1 MLLAELQLDPR
12 VHVIWIIRFNARPA
26 IAPPTRA
33 CTLPPHTGSQG
44 SNPRHYLFFFFLPAI
59 GVPRS
64 LLKIRR
70 LAFVFLAST
79 RPGQTSGRVGF
90 GSGQGRVTGR
100 IGRPAPDPYLSPGR
114 VGLARAPCA
123 GVSGRVFFGLG
134 RVFWPLGRVFRV
146 GSGFG
151 SKITARAR
159 PVDCCGSKNTARA
172 HPPRSSGRVGS
183 GFFRAGWVGLFGSG
197 DPCPGLIQTDMEA
210 PSSTFRDKCN

>member
-1 MLLAELQLDPR
+1 MFCCNKE
-12 VHVIWIIRFNARPA
+12 VN
-26 IAPPTRA
+26 
-33 CTLPPHTGSQG
+33 
-44 SNPRHYLFFFFLPAI
+44 
-59 GVPRS
+59 
-64 LLKIRR
+64 KISTNTVTS
-70 LAFVFLAST
+70 ALASCLCLSG

-197 DPCPGLIQTDMEA
+197 DPCPGLLPPAELEKNKNRCFRLILNYIGIQYDDDSTGISRQAKMRMIVNKGSMSSVVSKTYSGSTIN
-210 PSSTFRDKCN
+210 PS

>member
-1 MLLAELQLDPR
+1 MVKDALELLAGNGYA
-12 VHVIWIIRFNARPA
+12 VGAGGGA
-26 IAPPTRA
+26 
-33 CTLPPHTGSQG
+33 
-44 SNPRHYLFFFFLPAI
+44 
-59 GVPRS
+59 S
-64 LLKIRR
+64 L
-70 LAFVFLAST
+70 

-197 DPCPGLIQTDMEA
+197 DPCPGLARVHVYAIKKKFWDDELPGWCWTLMD
-210 PSSTFRDKCN
+210 SGKLVLVS

>member
-1 MLLAELQLDPR
+1 M
-12 VHVIWIIRFNARPA
+12 
-26 IAPPTRA
+26 
-33 CTLPPHTGSQG
+33 
-44 SNPRHYLFFFFLPAI
+44 
-59 GVPRS
+59 
-64 LLKIRR
+64 
-70 LAFVFLAST
+70 
-79 RPGQTSGRVGF
+79 
-90 GSGQGRVTGR
+90 
-100 IGRPAPDPYLSPGR
+100 PDPYLSPGR

-183 GFFRAGWVGLFGSG
+183 GFFRTGWVGLFGSG
-197 DPCPGLIQTDMEA
+197 DPCPGLATWGGGLLFIYRKMWMVPITQLTTA
-210 PSSTFRDKCN
+210 HNCSAVNTIAQPTTQGLYWHASCIHRSTTVNKTQRAIVSLCRWAGILFIFSFNLC

>member
-1 MLLAELQLDPR
+1 MEDG
-12 VHVIWIIRFNARPA
+12 
-26 IAPPTRA
+26 TR
-33 CTLPPHTGSQG
+33 QG
-44 SNPRHYLFFFFLPAI
+44 REKTK
-59 GVPRS
+59 V
-64 LLKIRR
+64 RR
-70 LAFVFLAST
+70 EKKKET
-79 RPGQTSGRVGF
+79 EIRPGQMSGRVGF

-197 DPCPGLIQTDMEA
+197 DPCPGLVGARGVSPADVVQATA
-210 PSSTFRDKCN
+210 SSRPGRVSTAATFKASWRLGSFRPGIRGGGSPVMAGGSGVGWFRPAKCLGTCL

>member
-1 MLLAELQLDPR
+1 M
-12 VHVIWIIRFNARPA
+12 
-26 IAPPTRA
+26 
-33 CTLPPHTGSQG
+33 
-44 SNPRHYLFFFFLPAI
+44 
-59 GVPRS
+59 
-64 LLKIRR
+64 
-70 LAFVFLAST
+70 
-79 RPGQTSGRVGF
+79 
-90 GSGQGRVTGR
+90 
-100 IGRPAPDPYLSPGR
+100 
-114 VGLARAPCA
+114 ARAPCA

-197 DPCPGLIQTDMEA
+197 DPCPGLPDIRFDSSAQLRRSLKSSSNDRTMLANYPMIEPCLQTR
-210 PSSTFRDKCN
+210 SSDLQSVDSCRHVTSLFRSVRAR

>member
-1 MLLAELQLDPR
+1 MGDAGRRPR
-12 VHVIWIIRFNARPA
+12 PRRE
-26 IAPPTRA
+26 TRA
-33 CTLPPHTGSQG
+33 ASREAMTRVVSQASVLVRGS
-44 SNPRHYLFFFFLPAI
+44 
-59 GVPRS
+59 RS
-64 LLKIRR
+64 ITVG
-70 LAFVFLAST
+70 LAWGFAS
-79 RPGQTSGRVGF
+79 RVDMGKRRVGF

-172 HPPRSSGRVGS
+172 HPPRSSGRVG
-183 GFFRAGWVGLFGSG
+183 FFSDGLGRVVRVGLFGSG
-197 DPCPGLIQTDMEA
+197 DPCPGLIGAPAEA
-210 PSSTFRDKCN
+210 LVPSA

>member
-1 MLLAELQLDPR
+1 MKHSFSL
-12 VHVIWIIRFNARPA
+12 
-26 IAPPTRA
+26 IAL
-33 CTLPPHTGSQG
+33 CTSSFHHQVSFPS
-44 SNPRHYLFFFFLPAI
+44 YLSPLFMPSTSEATF
-59 GVPRS
+59 R
-64 LLKIRR
+64 
-70 LAFVFLAST
+70 T

-90 GSGQGRVTGR
+90 GSGQGRVTDR

-197 DPCPGLIQTDMEA
+197 DPCPGLLIYGR
-210 PSSTFRDKCN
+210 P

>member
-1 MLLAELQLDPR
+1 M
-12 VHVIWIIRFNARPA
+12 
-26 IAPPTRA
+26 TRA
-33 CTLPPHTGSQG
+33 TSAEDPCPLPEKAGGGVDDDGSWISGARQPD
-44 SNPRHYLFFFFLPAI
+44 SSPAT
-59 GVPRS
+59 
-64 LLKIRR
+64 
-70 LAFVFLAST
+70 LAST
-79 RPGQTSGRVGF
+79 PGQTSGRVGF

-172 HPPRSSGRVGS
+172 HPPRSSGRVFFGRVGS
-183 GFFRAGWVGLFGSG
+183 GCSG
-197 DPCPGLIQTDMEA
+197 RVTHAQV
-210 PSSTFRDKCN
+210 

>member
-1 MLLAELQLDPR
+1 LHL
-12 VHVIWIIRFNARPA
+12 VA
-26 IAPPTRA
+26 IACRA
-33 CTLPPHTGSQG
+33 GEQSDSG
-44 SNPRHYLFFFFLPAI
+44 AI
-59 GVPRS
+59 
-64 LLKIRR
+64 
-70 LAFVFLAST
+70 
-79 RPGQTSGRVGF
+79 RPGQMSGRVGF

-197 DPCPGLIQTDMEA
+197 DPCPGLRDDI
-210 PSSTFRDKCN
+210 SSG

>member
-1 MLLAELQLDPR
+1 MHGIPCSQQLSCVPAF
-12 VHVIWIIRFNARPA
+12 VH
-26 IAPPTRA
+26 
-33 CTLPPHTGSQG
+33 
-44 SNPRHYLFFFFLPAI
+44 
-59 GVPRS
+59 RS
-64 LLKIRR
+64 LCSGL
-70 LAFVFLAST
+70 LV

-172 HPPRSSGRVGS
+172 HPPRSSGRVRS

-197 DPCPGLIQTDMEA
+197 DPCPGLLGCRA
-210 PSSTFRDKCN
+210 WAFVLLCFFKK

>member
-1 MLLAELQLDPR
+1 MM
-12 VHVIWIIRFNARPA
+12 IR
-26 IAPPTRA
+26 
-33 CTLPPHTGSQG
+33 L
-44 SNPRHYLFFFFLPAI
+44 
-59 GVPRS
+59 V
-64 LLKIRR
+64 
-70 LAFVFLAST
+70 ST

-197 DPCPGLIQTDMEA
+197 DPCPGLYLINIILCSRLVLLYYFCDVITFKIPYHICNTYLSQVPQEKLTRSNVSIQGA
-210 PSSTFRDKCN
+210 AK

>member
-1 MLLAELQLDPR
+1 LN
-12 VHVIWIIRFNARPA
+12 W
-26 IAPPTRA
+26 
-33 CTLPPHTGSQG
+33 C
-44 SNPRHYLFFFFLPAI
+44 
-59 GVPRS
+59 
-64 LLKIRR
+64 
-70 LAFVFLAST
+70 
-79 RPGQTSGRVGF
+79 RPGQMSGRVGF
-90 GSGQGRVTGR
+90 GSGQSRVTGR

-197 DPCPGLIQTDMEA
+197 DPCPGLAVFRWREKGMRKVTSDTVA
-210 PSSTFRDKCN
+210 HCSTFRLFVVNIVLP

>member
-1 MLLAELQLDPR
+1 M
-12 VHVIWIIRFNARPA
+12 
-26 IAPPTRA
+26 
-33 CTLPPHTGSQG
+33 
-44 SNPRHYLFFFFLPAI
+44 
-59 GVPRS
+59 
-64 LLKIRR
+64 
-70 LAFVFLAST
+70 
-79 RPGQTSGRVGF
+79 SGRVGF

-197 DPCPGLIQTDMEA
+197 DPCPGLVWPPVLATA
-210 PSSTFRDKCN
+210 TANFRSCGRVHHVLQLTPAGLNCALNYS

>member
-1 MLLAELQLDPR
+1 M
-12 VHVIWIIRFNARPA
+12 
-26 IAPPTRA
+26 
-33 CTLPPHTGSQG
+33 
-44 SNPRHYLFFFFLPAI
+44 
-59 GVPRS
+59 
-64 LLKIRR
+64 
-70 LAFVFLAST
+70 
-79 RPGQTSGRVGF
+79 
-90 GSGQGRVTGR
+90 
-100 IGRPAPDPYLSPGR
+100 
-114 VGLARAPCA
+114 ARAPCA

-197 DPCPGLIQTDMEA
+197 DPCPGLVNCVLAWLQATLRLADRCNLCTVYSIERTHRRIGRIGVPRSDQK
-210 PSSTFRDKCN
+210 PSASNQPSLSTIGSPPVSRLVHLRWRWRPQVATAVRRAWRHQSVPRWGSAR

>member
-1 MLLAELQLDPR
+1 MHPLCFA
-12 VHVIWIIRFNARPA
+12 V
-26 IAPPTRA
+26 
-33 CTLPPHTGSQG
+33 
-44 SNPRHYLFFFFLPAI
+44 
-59 GVPRS
+59 
-64 LLKIRR
+64 
-70 LAFVFLAST
+70 
-79 RPGQTSGRVGF
+79 RPGQMSGRVGF

-183 GFFRAGWVGLFGSG
+183 GFFRAGWVGLFGSD
-197 DPCPGLIQTDMEA
+197 DPCPGLHVNHILSQGAFQTQ
-210 PSSTFRDKCN
+210 NLLYH

>member
-1 MLLAELQLDPR
+1 MSRHLRQPTGSVNLAFACTQAHHLLRQPTICCASPGKK
-12 VHVIWIIRFNARPA
+12 
-26 IAPPTRA
+26 PPTI
-33 CTLPPHTGSQG
+33 CCG
-44 SNPRHYLFFFFLPAI
+44 
-59 GVPRS
+59 RS
-64 LLKIRR
+64 SATSL
-70 LAFVFLAST
+70 VTTT
-79 RPGQTSGRVGF
+79 RPGQTSGRVEF

-183 GFFRAGWVGLFGSG
+183 GFFGRVGLGLSG
-197 DPCPGLIQTDMEA
+197 RA
-210 PSSTFRDKCN
+210 ARDQV

>member
-1 MLLAELQLDPR
+1 MGHCSTTVVGL
-12 VHVIWIIRFNARPA
+12 HARHA
-26 IAPPTRA
+26 T
-33 CTLPPHTGSQG
+33 
-44 SNPRHYLFFFFLPAI
+44 
-59 GVPRS
+59 
-64 LLKIRR
+64 
-70 LAFVFLAST
+70 LAFNVALRKQGPIART
-79 RPGQTSGRVGF
+79 AGALPIRPGQTSGRIGF

-172 HPPRSSGRVGS
+172 HPPRSSGRVGFFS
-183 GFFRAGWVGLFGSG
+183 GGLGRVVRVG
-197 DPCPGLIQTDMEA
+197 
-210 PSSTFRDKCN
+210 

>member
-1 MLLAELQLDPR
+1 VRRTPARWPMGLLQPVGLE
-12 VHVIWIIRFNARPA
+12 
-26 IAPPTRA
+26 PTTTVVPSHGAVPSGSHRLRA
-33 CTLPPHTGSQG
+33 
-44 SNPRHYLFFFFLPAI
+44 AA
-59 GVPRS
+59 GVNS
-64 LLKIRR
+64 CASARR
-70 LAFVFLAST
+70 LSCTRPFHDGRRGPGGSHRRPQP

-197 DPCPGLIQTDMEA
+197 DPCPGLLF
-210 PSSTFRDKCN
+210 SN